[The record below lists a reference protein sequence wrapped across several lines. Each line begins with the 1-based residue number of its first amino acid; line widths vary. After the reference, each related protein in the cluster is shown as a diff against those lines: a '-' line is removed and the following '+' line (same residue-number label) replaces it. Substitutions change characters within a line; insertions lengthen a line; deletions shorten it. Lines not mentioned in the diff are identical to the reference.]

1 MRWNKLIIGVGAM
14 LNALSSYATITNE
27 TGDINIGVSR
37 DILQSTVVCSTATPY
52 MKLFEFI
59 ANGQRDVGIKYFD
72 KQISSG
78 NCVQTPA
85 QSVVLLGVKMA
96 SISGVERKTPSVYV
110 VAKVKGGN
118 FVGYAAAQH
127 LTSRGFD
134 IIKEV
139 QLVNKRLG
147 SPLVQ

>member
-1 MRWNKLIIGVGAM
+1 MRWNKLIIGVGTM
-14 LNALSSYATITNE
+14 LTTLSSYAAITNE

-37 DILQSTVVCSTATPY
+37 DILQPTVVCGNATPF

-72 KQISSG
+72 KQISAG
-78 NCVQTPA
+78 TCVQVPA
-85 QSVVLLGVKMA
+85 QSVVVLGVKMA
-96 SISGVERKTPSVYV
+96 SISGAERKVPSVYV
-110 VAKVKGGN
+110 VAKVKGAS
-118 FVGYAAAQH
+118 FVGYTAAQH

-139 QLVNKRLG
+139 QIVNKRLG

>member
-1 MRWNKLIIGVGAM
+1 MRWNKLIIGVAAM
-14 LNALSSYATITNE
+14 LNALSSHAAITNE
-27 TGDINIGVSR
+27 TGDINIGVSQ
-37 DILQSTVVCSTATPY
+37 DILRPTVVCTTATPY

-72 KQISSG
+72 KQIG
-78 NCVQTPA
+78 AGVCIQVPA
-85 QSVVLLGVKMA
+85 QSVIVLGVKMA

-110 VAKVKGGN
+110 VAKVKGGG
-118 FVGYAAAQH
+118 FVGYAPAQH

-139 QLVNKRLG
+139 QIVNKRLG